1 MKADISD
8 NLNLLAESIEGIAD
22 NWDEIVM
29 NDELINRAIHV
40 LETVASTAYSIQLL
54 VNFNAIWLT
63 DSENETLEEIQ
74 SFVSTGITELERI

>member
-22 NWDEIVM
+22 NWEEIVM
-29 NDELINRAIHV
+29 NDELINRAITV

>member
-8 NLNLLAESIEGIAD
+8 NLNLLADSVDGIAD
-22 NWDEIVM
+22 NWEAIVM
-29 NDELINRAIHV
+29 DDQLINRAITV

-54 VNFNAIWLT
+54 VNFNAIWLS

>member
-8 NLNLLAESIEGIAD
+8 NLNLLAESIDGIAD
-22 NWDEIVM
+22 NWEAIVM
-29 NDELINRAIHV
+29 DDQLINRAITV

-54 VNFNAIWLT
+54 VNFNAIWLS

>member
-22 NWDEIVM
+22 NWEEIVM
-29 NDELINRAIHV
+29 NDELINRAITV

-54 VNFNAIWLT
+54 VNFNAIWLS

>member
-1 MKADISD
+1 VKADISD
-8 NLNLLAESIEGIAD
+8 NLNLLAESIDGIAD
-22 NWDEIVM
+22 NWEAIVM
-29 NDELINRAIHV
+29 DDQLINRAITV

-54 VNFNAIWLT
+54 VNFNAIWLS